1 MYEGRDYMNRKLKFV
16 FLIFFVLLISFIFII
31 LYSEKKNMDEL
42 RTEYPNISEKAYSYR
57 NTNLKI
63 WGLSLFLK
71 FLIPILFL
79 TTGFSSYIQ
88 RYAKGNGR
96 GLFLTAAIYI
106 LIFSIVD
113 FIIDIPLNYY
123 GNFVIQHRY
132 GLSAQSI
139 YRWLEME
146 LKGFGLNLIISII
159 VGWFPFYLIKMSP
172 SRWWLYLGIIAIPI
186 FIFVNI
192 ISPMYIDPIF
202 NKYTELK
209 DKELEADIKKLLEK
223 AGIENAQIYEVDKS
237 KDTNTMNAYMTG
249 ILKSKRI
256 VLWDTTINKLTRQET
271 VNVTAHEMGHYV
283 NNHIIKSTI
292 VGGISTI
299 LLLFLVNKTSLW
311 ILKNSRGIFGFKNLY
326 EVAAIP
332 LLILCLNFYLFLS
345 SPVSNWYSRK
355 MEWEADKYELDI
367 TKNKGATVSSLE
379 KIYEESLS
387 IPRPSNI
394 YKIWYYSH
402 PSLEERVKFAEN
414 YKFENKLP

>member
-42 RTEYPNISEKAYSYR
+42 RTEYPDISEKAYSYR

-132 GLSAQSI
+132 GLSAQGI

-192 ISPMYIDPIF
+192 ISYI
-202 NKYTELK
+202 
-209 DKELEADIKKLLEK
+209 
-223 AGIENAQIYEVDKS
+223 
-237 KDTNTMNAYMTG
+237 
-249 ILKSKRI
+249 
-256 VLWDTTINKLTRQET
+256 
-271 VNVTAHEMGHYV
+271 
-283 NNHIIKSTI
+283 
-292 VGGISTI
+292 
-299 LLLFLVNKTSLW
+299 
-311 ILKNSRGIFGFKNLY
+311 
-326 EVAAIP
+326 
-332 LLILCLNFYLFLS
+332 
-345 SPVSNWYSRK
+345 
-355 MEWEADKYELDI
+355 
-367 TKNKGATVSSLE
+367 
-379 KIYEESLS
+379 
-387 IPRPSNI
+387 
-394 YKIWYYSH
+394 
-402 PSLEERVKFAEN
+402 
-414 YKFENKLP
+414 